1 MAAYTTIDN
10 PELYFQV
17 KTYTGN
23 SSGSTTQAITLDG
36 DENMQPDMVWLKS
49 RTDAEKHWLVDSVR
63 GITNGLNT
71 HLQDAETSNISMVSF
86 NTNGFTVGTDNYSI
100 NKSGSN
106 YASWCWKADNSSGS
120 SNSDGSVTSTVAA
133 NTTLGF
139 SIARFT
145 GSGSNLTIGHGL
157 GAKPDFIML
166 KCTSSGST
174 DWTCYHSSLG
184 ATKRIKLNASDAS
197 STNSTTWQDT
207 EPTTSVI
214 SVGTSGDV
222 NVSSGTHIAYCFAEK
237 KGYSKFGS
245 YTGNGNAD
253 GTFVYTGFK
262 PAFLIIKQT
271 DFGNSWRMY
280 DNKRSTFNVVT
291 KELYPNTYDAEAT
304 TDKMDFVSNGFKFRT
319 SASNANG
326 SGSPY
331 IYIAFAE
338 SSFVNSN
345 GVPCNAR

>member
-166 KCTSSGST
+166 KCTSSSST

-222 NVSSGTHIAYCFAEK
+222 NVSSGTHIVYSFANK
-237 KGYSKFGS
+237 QGAVKCGS
-245 YTGNGNAD
+245 YIGNGASSGSYIHLGFRPAWFLVKRSDSANAWHLVDAKRNTFNPTQNGLFPDTSDAENTGNQFD
-253 GTFVYTGFK
+253 
-262 PAFLIIKQT
+262 FL
-271 DFGNSWRMY
+271 
-280 DNKRSTFNVVT
+280 
-291 KELYPNTYDAEAT
+291 
-304 TDKMDFVSNGFKFRT
+304 
-319 SASNANG
+319 ANG
-326 SGSPY
+326 VKLNSSDGGYNASGGTY
-331 IYIAFAE
+331 IYMAFAE
-338 SSFVNSN
+338 APFVNSK
-345 GVPCNAR
+345 GVPANAR